1 MLKLLFGG
9 TFGYVQAALVGVAVL
24 ALVWL
29 WQDYQGAKE
38 KVIELKTANA
48 ELQSTIE
55 SKDGVIASMGR
66 SAGRRSQQD
75 TESKDLGDD
84 ILQAKDG
91 NACALSEPIR
101 VVFDGLRLDPRT
113 GKPVD
118 ASNKAFPVLAGAY
131 PADTE

>member
-38 KVIELKTANA
+38 KVTELKTANT
-48 ELQSTIE
+48 ELQGTIE

-75 TESKDLGDD
+75 TESKDLGLSL
-84 ILQAKDG
+84 IHI
-91 NACALSEPIR
+91 SEPTR
-101 VVFDGLRLDPRT
+101 P
-113 GKPVD
+113 
-118 ASNKAFPVLAGAY
+118 Y
-131 PADTE
+131 